1 MDNYFK
7 SSLPTFK
14 KELEEIIQ
22 VAKNEGYKWGNSIT
36 KLQELLFQEEG
47 AIKGKDNSFT
57 DGGII
62 L

>member
-1 MDNYFK
+1 MDNSFK
-7 SSLPTFK
+7 SILPTFK

-47 AIKGKDNSFT
+47 DIKGKDNSFT
-57 DGGII
+57 DGDIVS
-62 L
+62 